1 MSTKKPALKEF
12 QLSVKIEA
20 FYEVNVKAE
29 DFHDAIE
36 KSKNLNGYDI
46 LTSQKPFDSS
56 SPVLWGIID
65 PSI

>member
-1 MSTKKPALKEF
+1 MSKKKPEMKEF

-29 DFHDAIE
+29 DFHGAIE
-36 KSKNLNGYDI
+36 KSKNLNSYDI
-46 LTSQKPFDSS
+46 LTTQKPFDSS